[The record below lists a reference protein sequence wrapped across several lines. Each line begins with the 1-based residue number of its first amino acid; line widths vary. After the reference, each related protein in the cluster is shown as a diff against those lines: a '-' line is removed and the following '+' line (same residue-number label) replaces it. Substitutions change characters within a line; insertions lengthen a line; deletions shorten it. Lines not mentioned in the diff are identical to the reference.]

1 MVQLSLFF
9 FSMSYLIQL
18 YLCNM
23 NTLKTAAIEAC
34 RKVLEC
40 RILDLKEHMQALSE
54 AAAMDSKSTA
64 GDKHETSRAMVQ
76 LEQERTGQQL
86 RDAEQQLIEFQ
97 KIDFQKTIS
106 LVSPGSLVQTDKGM
120 FFMALALG
128 KLQVE
133 EQSVFVISMQSPL
146 GKAFAGF
153 KKKDTVVF
161 NGVSYQI
168 TALS

>member
-1 MVQLSLFF
+1 
-9 FSMSYLIQL
+9 
-18 YLCNM
+18 M

-34 RKVLEC
+34 RKVLE
-40 RILDLKEHMQALSE
+40 RRASDLKEQMHELSE

-86 RDAEQQLIEFQ
+86 KDAQQQLAEFL

-106 LVSPGSLVQTDKGM
+106 LVSPGSLVQTDKGI
-120 FFMALALG
+120 FFIALALG

-133 EQSVFVISMQSPL
+133 MQPVFVISMQSPL

-153 KKKDTVVF
+153 KEKDTVVF
-161 NGVSYQI
+161 NGISYHI
-168 TALS
+168 TAIS

>member
-1 MVQLSLFF
+1 MD
-9 FSMSYLIQL
+9 
-18 YLCNM
+18 
-23 NTLKTAAIEAC
+23 TLKTASIEVC
-34 RKVLEC
+34 RQVLE
-40 RILDLKEHMQALSE
+40 RRTFDLKEQMQELSE

-86 RDAEQQLIEFQ
+86 RNAEQQLAEFL
-97 KIDFQKTIS
+97 KIDFQKNIS
-106 LVSPGSLVQTDKGM
+106 LVSPGSLVQTDKGI
-120 FFMALALG
+120 FFIALALG

-133 EQSVFVISMQSPL
+133 AQAVFVISIQSPL

-153 KKKDTVVF
+153 KEKDTVIF

-168 TALS
+168 IGIS